1 MSFDEQSG
9 KYCLGVLSSENGDNS
24 HSMLQ
29 DNNVYF
35 DEPRAVELRAEVKPR
50 CLQFYYRFSGD
61 ADWMPIGP
69 VYDSSTLSDDFA
81 FGSDFEFTGAFVGLC
96 CQDSMYGGHPADF
109 DWFRYTEH

>member
-1 MSFDEQSG
+1 
-9 KYCLGVLSSENGDNS
+9 
-24 HSMLQ
+24 
-29 DNNVYF
+29 
-35 DEPRAVELRAEVKPR
+35 
-50 CLQFYYRFSGD
+50 
-61 ADWMPIGP
+61 MPIGP